1 MDKKVAIIGGGFT
14 GLTAA
19 LRLAQRGVAVTVF
32 EKEPELGG
40 LVGGFKLEGAP
51 LEKVYHFIYTS
62 DRAIISLAEELGIKD
77 KLTFYA
83 SSVATYYDG
92 KNYPFM
98 SPGDLLRFTPLSFL
112 NRLRT
117 GLVALYLQHVKKWQP
132 LTQVTALSWMR
143 KMAGE
148 QATKIIW
155 EPLLQGKF
163 GKYYDQVAM
172 SWLWGRIAIRANSRQ
187 AGETMEKL
195 GYFRG
200 GFAEFIRLMAA
211 SIEIKGGQI
220 KVGVAIENITSNPD
234 GTVAVKTVAGI
245 EQYDRVIVTTPTNV
259 FARLVEKD
267 SHVTAE
273 YLQQLKSIDYIG
285 AVVMVFSSE
294 QKISPYY
301 WHNINDPKIPFL
313 VFLSKTNLIGTDH
326 FGGKHVYYIGT
337 YVQHEHRYFTDSDE
351 KIMGEWLAGL
361 KAMFADFKLESVRE
375 KKLFRFKN
383 AQHIV
388 GLGYKEK
395 IPAYASPLPGVYL
408 ANFSQIY
415 PDDRGLNYAVL
426 EGERIAKLVAENFQN

>member
-1 MDKKVAIIGGGFT
+1 MSKKVAIIGGGFT

-19 LRLAQRGVAVTVF
+19 LRLAQQGVAVTVF

-40 LVGGFKLEGAP
+40 LVGGFKIEGAP

-62 DRAIISLAEELGIKD
+62 DRAIIALATELGIKD

-83 SSVATYYDG
+83 SSVATYYAG
-92 KNYPFM
+92 RLYPFM
-98 SPGDLLRFTPLSFL
+98 SPGDLVRFTPLSFL

-117 GLVALYLQHVKKWQP
+117 GLVALYLQHVKNWEP
-132 LTQVTALSWMR
+132 LTRVTALAWMR

-148 QATKIIW
+148 QATRIIW
-155 EPLLQGKF
+155 EPLLKGKF
-163 GKYYDQVAM
+163 GKYFDQVAM
-172 SWLWGRIAIRANSRQ
+172 SWLWGRIAIRANSKQ
-187 AGETMEKL
+187 AGETKEQL

-200 GFAEFIRLMAA
+200 GFAEFIRLMAEA
-211 SIEIKGGQI
+211 ILAKGGQI
-220 KVGVAIENITSNPD
+220 LTATDTEKLESNED
-234 GTVAVKTVAGI
+234 GTVTIQTAAGA
-245 EQYDRVIVTTPTNV
+245 ETFDSVIVTTPTNV
-259 FARLVEKD
+259 FAELIKEDERI
-267 SHVTAE
+267 TPE
-273 YLQQLKSIDYIG
+273 YLAKLQSIDYIG
-285 AVVMVFSSE
+285 AVVLVFSSE

-301 WHNINDPKIPFL
+301 WHNINDAEIPFL

-326 FGGKHVYYIGT
+326 FGGKNVYYIGV
-337 YVQHEHRYFTDSDE
+337 YVQHEHRYFAESEE
-351 KIMGEWLAGL
+351 KITDEWLRGL
-361 KAMFADFKLESVRE
+361 KKMFPDFDASAIRE

-395 IPAYASPLPGVYL
+395 IPAYASPLPNIYL

-426 EGERIAKLVAENFQN
+426 EGERIAKLVTENKQA